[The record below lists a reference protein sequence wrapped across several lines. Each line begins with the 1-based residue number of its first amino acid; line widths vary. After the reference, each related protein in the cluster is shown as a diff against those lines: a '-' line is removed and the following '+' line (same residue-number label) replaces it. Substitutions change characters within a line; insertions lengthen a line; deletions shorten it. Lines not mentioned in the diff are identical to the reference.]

1 MPEPETPVQASD
13 APKEGAVQ
21 AEARYQT
28 VGLIMV
34 ITFIGKV
41 MGLIRDMLMGHNFAT
56 GAASN
61 AFQTASQIPRNFF
74 DAVFASAISASFIP
88 IFNETLEKKGKE
100 EAFRLSRSFFTLMGL
115 LTLALSILGILFSSQ
130 LTGLLASGFDEETAA
145 LCSNLLKILFPT
157 VFFTGL
163 AFSMVGVL
171 QSLGE
176 FNIPA
181 ALSVFSNGVII
192 LYFIF
197 LCDRFGVYGLAVA
210 YLIGWA
216 MQAIVQ
222 FPSLHRLGFR
232 YRFSLWHPG
241 LKRVFTLMLSV
252 MVSTW
257 IHPINQMISTRF
269 ASYLDGGV
277 SALTYANSL
286 YTMLAGIVVLSMT
299 NVIFPEM
306 SRLTANEKT
315 GELRELIRSS
325 LQSLLFL
332 LLPMTIGLM
341 LLAKPMIQLLY
352 QHGTWGEEST
362 LITSQALVWLSVG
375 MIGYGIQNVL
385 VKAFYAEK
393 NGKVP
398 MITGAVS
405 IVLNIA
411 LCCVLSP
418 LMGIAGLALATALS
432 STASAL
438 LLLVPISKRLPGLFN
453 RPFWRDIGKMIL
465 CTAVMGVLV
474 WLVYSGLSGVL
485 AYSTLTVAAELIAS
499 VLVGVAVY
507 FLLAHLLHIPE
518 LKQVLSMFLRR
529 RKKGN

>member
-1 MPEPETPVQASD
+1 MPEPEMPVQASD
-13 APKEGAVQ
+13 TPKDGAAQ
-21 AEARYQT
+21 AETRYQT

-88 IFNETLEKKGKE
+88 VFNETLEKDGKD

-115 LTLALSILGILFSSQ
+115 LTLLLSALGMLFAPQ
-130 LTGLLASGFDEETAA
+130 LTGLLATGFDEETAA
-145 LCSNLLKILFPT
+145 LCTNLLRMLFPT

-222 FPSLHRLGFR
+222 LPSLHRLGFR
-232 YRFSLWHPG
+232 YRVSFWHPG
-241 LKRVFTLMLSV
+241 LKRVFALMLPV

-257 IHPINQMISTRF
+257 IQPVNQLISTRF

-306 SRLTANEKT
+306 SRLTAKAKFS
-315 GELRELIRSS
+315 ELRDLIRSS

-332 LLPMTIGLM
+332 LLPMTVGLM
-341 LLAKPMIQLLY
+341 LLAKPLVQLLY
-352 QHGTWGEEST
+352 QHGTWGEDST
-362 LITSQALVWLSVG
+362 LITSQALTFLTLG
-375 MIGYGIQNVL
+375 MVGYGIQNVL
-385 VKAFYAEK
+385 VRAFYAEQ

-398 MITGAVS
+398 MLTGAVS

-411 LCCVLSP
+411 LCCILSP

-438 LLLVPISKRLPGLFN
+438 LLLVPISRRLPGLFD
-453 RPFWRDIGKMIL
+453 RSFLQDIGKMIL
-465 CTAVMGVLV
+465 CTAVMGILV
-474 WLVYSGLSGVL
+474 RLADSALSGLL
-485 AYSTLTVAAELIAS
+485 AYSTVSVAAELIVS
-499 VLVGVAVY
+499 VLVGVAAY
-507 FLLAHLLHIPE
+507 FLLAKILKIPE
-518 LKQVLSMFLRR
+518 LRQVLSMFLRR
-529 RKKGN
+529 RKKGT